1 MSGPPISASGSL
13 HQALPCTLPL
23 LTQSFSSPSAKW
35 EYTGALHSVVWGRPR
50 RECLQGGGD
59 RQGCVQGVGEGYQSA
74 QGKVRVKWKK
84 LFLGALSSPV
94 PSKNWGEGKRAQ
106 RDLRP
111 SPNLVIRP
119 FCVVFLLQKMLIYC
133 NLKNDRAR
141 AGDSAAGTREREISF
156 CSAGNWAAAPTPTL
170 LSHPSPG
177 MSNVEC
183 RQAPPRSCLPSSG
196 AEPAGIYQKPGS
208 F

>member
-13 HQALPCTLPL
+13 RQALPCTLPL
-23 LTQSFSSPSAKW
+23 LTRSFSSPSAKW
-35 EYTGALHSVVWGRPR
+35 EYTGALHSVGWGRPR
-50 RECLQGGGD
+50 RECLQGRGD

-74 QGKVRVKWKK
+74 WGKGVSEMEEAVPWGSV
-84 LFLGALSSPV
+84 LPSPQQEWGA
-94 PSKNWGEGKRAQ
+94 GEQAQ
-106 RDLRP
+106 RGLRP

-119 FCVVFLLQKMLIYC
+119 LCVVFLLQKMLIYC

-141 AGDSAAGTREREISF
+141 AGDSAAGTRESEIYF

-170 LSHPSPG
+170 PGHPSPG
-177 MSNVEC
+177 MSNVD
-183 RQAPPRSCLPSSG
+183 RPLPGAACLPQG
-196 AEPAGIYQKPGS
+196 LNRPAGIYQKPGS